1 MTLRFTSSSSCC
13 RAVFLAG
20 LSLLSNR
27 FLVAAEPKTQMSPFR
42 VEAEFGVEG
51 LRIQS
56 STSVLNQYLLEQ
68 HGVAQ
73 LQDISGIAPNLF
85 SSNSDSRGFGDVL
98 SLRGVANSIFFSS
111 PGVALYVDDVPYGS
125 VSSYSSSLL
134 NIDSL
139 VVKAGPQITEYG
151 RNAAGGVIDIKT
163 RSPGAKHQGKIQA
176 DVGNFNSTGLQ
187 AAFDGPVNDKVG
199 YSASFGYAEREGYIY
214 NANLRRSADDR
225 KSLTGR
231 GAIYLKPAETLQ
243 LRFGVAAEK
252 FHDDATRL
260 SSLFT
265 PLSSSRTPDPYVVY
279 SDLNG
284 ETSIERIQFSFQARK
299 TFDWGTLIA
308 TTSRQ
313 DWDLDPAATDLDLF
327 QFSNAWS
334 RVLQSERVWT
344 QEVRLESKPR
354 SDRSRWQAGAFF
366 FDSEMVG
373 DALREFMV
381 PPSQFV
387 PPGFVQTERTQFDL
401 DQTSLAVYGNY
412 EFPIAD
418 KTMLKVGARA
428 ERGEADID
436 RTKTSSNNFGFPT
449 PPEPRL
455 DRATDR
461 EYVSLSAGIAHSV
474 SDSWSFVARSS
485 VASKPEGFSAF
496 TADPQLARFDS
507 ERSWANEAGVTFG
520 PPKGR
525 FGGSLLG
532 FWNRITDYQFE
543 RTVPNSTDFVV
554 VNADEVIARGFEAK
568 FMWNPVERVWWD
580 FQAGYTDATFESH
593 RDASGAG
600 VSGKRVPFI
609 PRFTMRT
616 GVTVLLGQGFSAN
629 ASYAAVGRSYFD
641 ERNTAMFAQKK
652 YGIVNAQLRYR
663 LDRYTVTIYGQNL
676 FEEEYYQ
683 FINPEIFAGSP
694 GAPRRYGVQLTFEY

>member
-1 MTLRFTSSSSCC
+1 MLTWPTTRLLALLGSSTLLTLGT
-13 RAVFLAG
+13 LAG
-20 LSLLSNR
+20 
-27 FLVAAEPKTQMSPFR
+27 ADPKTQMAPFR
-42 VEAEFGVEG
+42 VEAEFGVDG
-51 LRIQS
+51 LRIQN
-56 STSVLNQYLLEQ
+56 STSVLNQYLLDQ

-111 PGVALYVDDVPYGS
+111 PAVVLYVDDVPHGS

-134 NIDSL
+134 NIDTL
-139 VVKAGPQITEYG
+139 VVKAGPQATEYA

-163 RSPGAKHQGKIQA
+163 RSPGARHQGRIQA
-176 DVGNFNSTGLQ
+176 DVGNFNSAGLQ
-187 AAFDGPVNDKVG
+187 AAFDGPVNNQVG

-214 NANLRRSADDR
+214 NANLQRSADDR
-225 KSLTGR
+225 KSLAGR
-231 GAIYLKPAETLQ
+231 GALYFKPTDTLQ
-243 LRFGVAAEK
+243 LRFGVAAEN
-252 FHDDATRL
+252 FEDDAARL
-260 SSLFT
+260 TSLFT
-265 PLSSSRTPDPYVVY
+265 PLSSNPTSDPYVVY

-284 ETSIERIQFSFQARK
+284 ETSIDRIQFSFQARK

-313 DWDLDPAATDLDLF
+313 DWDLDPATTDLDLF
-327 QFSNAWS
+327 QISNAWS

-354 SDRSRWQAGAFF
+354 PDRSQWQAGVFF
-366 FDSEMVG
+366 FDSMTEG

-387 PPGFVQTERTQFDL
+387 PPGFVQTERTRFDI
-401 DQTSLAVYGNY
+401 DQTSLAAYGNY
-412 EFPIAD
+412 EFPLAE
-418 KTMLKVGARA
+418 KTMFKFGARA
-428 ERGEADID
+428 ERGEADIS
-436 RTKTSSNNFGFPT
+436 RSKAGSNNFGFPA
-449 PPEPRL
+449 PPEPSL
-455 DRATDR
+455 DRDTDR
-461 EYVSLSAGIAHSV
+461 EYLSLSAGINHSV
-474 SDSWSFVARSS
+474 SESLSFVARSS
-485 VASKPEGFSAF
+485 LAHKPEGFSGF

-525 FGGSLLG
+525 FSGSVLG
-532 FWNRITDYQFE
+532 FWNQITDYQFE

-554 VNADEVIARGFEAK
+554 VNADEVITRGFEAK

-580 FQAGYTDATFESH
+580 FQAGYTGATFEKH

-609 PRFTMRT
+609 PRYTLRT
-616 GVTVLLGQGFSAN
+616 GVTVLLGQGFSVN

-641 ERNTAMFAQKK
+641 ERNTAMFAQES

-663 LDRYTVTIYGQNL
+663 FDRYTVTLYGQNL

-694 GAPRRYGVQLTFEY
+694 GAPRRYGVQLSYEY